1 MMDGAAIRIASDAK
15 TSGIR
20 FTTMLKETDLTTLQ
34 SLTGV
39 ANVSYGTLILPYD
52 YLGQN
57 QMPNMN
63 DFIVDETILKIDST
77 KFFVEN
83 GYIVYYGAMT
93 NLYTENYDRLF
104 AACGYM
110 EISFANGET
119 MVVYTNFD
127 GDDNVRSIRYVA
139 RQYVQDTASD
149 YANLDA
155 TRKSVVDAYA
165 ATDEIELLDYAAEAI
180 HNMLDITVWEYP
192 ALDATNDYN
201 NEANIAITN
210 KMKEAGVKVVVM
222 SGEGQVNMNSAD
234 NVEKNR
240 KIIKFFWS
248 QGLKTVAFAEADT
261 IVQDFNANGIPN
273 FSDCE
278 GFIGFI
284 MRDEPVNKDDS
295 GSFAM
300 LASAAIQFNILYAGT
315 GVTYMNNLL
324 PSYWSEITDK
334 NGNVDTAKYKAYL
347 ETYCETVLSAVKGE
361 KWLSVDS
368 YPIYADG
375 TLVKNFLF
383 DIAMV
388 KYYSEKYDATS
399 NMIIQASAGW
409 SDSQNRKV
417 SEEEMRMQAYA
428 AMAFGIENIS
438 WWTYGNW
445 GDSTTLTSPHSDEA
459 TYTAFKNVNNEL
471 LAFDEVYKAFTWKG
485 VILGATSRNSYDDA
499 YALVRGQIDN
509 YELQASD
516 TRLLAS
522 VATDSRNYNYLMGV
536 MQDKNA
542 NEAYV
547 LCNYNAVYN
556 SILSA
561 LYEKNTSQTITI
573 TFAKNV
579 TKAIIYRGGVATEVE
594 VSNQTLQVALGR
606 GEGVMVVPSQIG

>member
-1 MMDGAAIRIASDAK
+1 
-15 TSGIR
+15 
-20 FTTMLKETDLTTLQ
+20 
-34 SLTGV
+34 
-39 ANVSYGTLILPYD
+39 
-52 YLGQN
+52 
-57 QMPNMN
+57 
-63 DFIVDETILKIDST
+63 
-77 KFFVEN
+77 
-83 GYIVYYGAMT
+83 
-93 NLYTENYDRLF
+93 
-104 AACGYM
+104 
-110 EISFANGET
+110 
-119 MVVYTNFD
+119 
-127 GDDNVRSIRYVA
+127 
-139 RQYVQDTASD
+139 
-149 YANLDA
+149 
-155 TRKSVVDAYA
+155 
-165 ATDEIELLDYAAEAI
+165 
-180 HNMLDITVWEYP
+180 
-192 ALDATNDYN
+192 
-201 NEANIAITN
+201 
-210 KMKEAGVKVVVM
+210 
-222 SGEGQVNMNSAD
+222 
-234 NVEKNR
+234 
-240 KIIKFFWS
+240 
-248 QGLKTVAFAEADT
+248 
-261 IVQDFNANGIPN
+261 
-273 FSDCE
+273 
-278 GFIGFI
+278 
-284 MRDEPVNKDDS
+284 
-295 GSFAM
+295 
-300 LASAAIQFNILYAGT
+300 
-315 GVTYMNNLL
+315 MNNLL

-368 YPIYADG
+368 YPINADG

-445 GDSTTLTSPHSDEA
+445 GDTATLTSPHSDEA

-485 VILGATSRNSYDDA
+485 VILGATSRNGYGDA
-499 YALVRGQIDN
+499 YTLVRGQIDN

-522 VATDSRNYNYLMGV
+522 VATDSKNYNYLMGV

-556 SILSA
+556 SILSI
-561 LYEKNTSQTITI
+561 LYEKNTSQTITL